1 MVALIAVVI
10 IAAVDPPGQQPQHQ
24 VLHGRQLNRVCV
36 VTTVRCIGGVA
47 GVLATPPIMQGHKE
61 VSDMPD
67 ARLERNDVGATAVE
81 YALMIA
87 LIALAI
93 FATVTVLGVNLSG
106 LFSDPTL
113 NNVLSQ

>member
-1 MVALIAVVI
+1 
-10 IAAVDPPGQQPQHQ
+10 
-24 VLHGRQLNRVCV
+24 
-36 VTTVRCIGGVA
+36 
-47 GVLATPPIMQGHKE
+47 
-61 VSDMPD
+61 MPD

>member
-1 MVALIAVVI
+1 
-10 IAAVDPPGQQPQHQ
+10 
-24 VLHGRQLNRVCV
+24 
-36 VTTVRCIGGVA
+36 
-47 GVLATPPIMQGHKE
+47 
-61 VSDMPD
+61 MPD

-106 LFSDPTL
+106 LFSRSHPQQRPFAVATRPVARVGPVAQLASPAAGRGVAMED
-113 NNVLSQ
+113 SER